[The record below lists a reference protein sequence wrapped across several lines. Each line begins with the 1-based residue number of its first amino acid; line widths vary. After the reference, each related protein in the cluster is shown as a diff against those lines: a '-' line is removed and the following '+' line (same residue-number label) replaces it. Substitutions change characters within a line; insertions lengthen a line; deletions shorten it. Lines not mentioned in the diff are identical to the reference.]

1 MDEWEGE
8 KSGPDYQVG
17 NEENGHDRERIW
29 IVEVVLSN

>member
-1 MDEWEGE
+1 MDEWEGG

-17 NEENGHDRERIW
+17 NEENGRDRERIW